1 LSRGRISCKFDL
13 FFRVDFNK
21 QNTYKM
27 ALFTKEFNMDE
38 VPVLPYSDIK
48 APHKLRKLLIERD
61 EEIEEL
67 KKQLRV
73 AKLVTKKL
81 NKEVK
86 TTRDKWHDETALLVK
101 SQIANR
107 SEIVMLKEQIR
118 CPGCPL
124 QLEDDTEVT
133 WRKLHKSLGE
143 EKEKQIKELDS
154 IIDYHDIKQF
164 YLDKFIERQQLEHE
178 WREFAEELAH
188 KNGNKKHIRMLFD
201 D

>member
-1 LSRGRISCKFDL
+1 MSRGRISCKFDL
-13 FFRVDFNK
+13 FFRFK
-21 QNTYKM
+21 YQQTNTYKM

-73 AKLVTKKL
+73 AKLVNKKL
-81 NKEVK
+81 NK
-86 TTRDKWHDETALLVK
+86 
-101 SQIANR
+101 
-107 SEIVMLKEQIR
+107 QIR

-143 EKEKQIKELDS
+143 EKEKQIKQLDS

>member
-1 LSRGRISCKFDL
+1 MPTARPRRTGTQNIILIQTISLYGNIKPLKLKLYYYFLLSRGRISCKFDL

-81 NKEVK
+81 NKDVK
-86 TTRDKWHDETALLVK
+86 TTRDKWYDETALLVK

-107 SEIVMLKEQIR
+107 REIVMLKEQIR

-124 QLEDDTEVT
+124 QLEDD
-133 WRKLHKSLGE
+133 
-143 EKEKQIKELDS
+143 
-154 IIDYHDIKQF
+154 
-164 YLDKFIERQQLEHE
+164 
-178 WREFAEELAH
+178 EELREEIKASSYL
-188 KNGNKKHIRMLFD
+188 K
-201 D
+201 